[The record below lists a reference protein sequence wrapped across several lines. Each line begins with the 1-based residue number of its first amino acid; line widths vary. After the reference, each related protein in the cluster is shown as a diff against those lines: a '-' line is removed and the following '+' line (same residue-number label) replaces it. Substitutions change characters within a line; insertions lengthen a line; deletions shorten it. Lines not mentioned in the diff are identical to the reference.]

1 MISAGDGP
9 LIDDEHPVGQGEGL
23 LRVMGDDDGGQ
34 VVLPGD
40 GLDPVLDGLL
50 DHPVQGGEGL
60 VQQED
65 AGLHHHGAGQGHP
78 LLLAAGELVHPLVQ
92 VVLQAQEVDEFL
104 HLFLGGDAGLVLQP
118 IGDVL
123 VDVQVGEQ
131 GVVLEDDVK
140 AALFHHRPGEV
151 LSVIHNGAGVGLYD
165 AQDDVQQGGLA
176 AAGRA

>member
-1 MISAGDGP
+1 MVRARATRRFWPPESWSTC
-9 LIDDEHPVGQGEGL
+9 LF
-23 LRVMGDDDGGQ
+23 RWS
-34 VVLPGD
+34 
-40 GLDPVLDGLL
+40 
-50 DHPVQGGEGL
+50 
-60 VQQED
+60 
-65 AGLHHHGAGQGHP
+65 
-78 LLLAAGELVHPLVQ
+78 
-92 VVLQAQEVDEFL
+92 LQAQEVDEFL

-131 GVVLEDDVK
+131 GVVLKDDVK